1 MSGIKVTPE
10 QLNALSG
17 QIARGS
23 GEIEGQLR
31 ALSNTVAPLVGGDW
45 AGQAQQRFTALWDE
59 WQRSAQGL
67 KHALDGISQRFESK
81 DFGWVVM
88 AIKGRTSATSDNAIK
103 SCGQTRISMDQARV
117 DLVSPR
123 SSSASSRTQ
132 AVPSRTTSN
141 AAKT

>member
-17 QIARGS
+17 QVARGS

-31 ALSNTVAPLVGGDW
+31 ALGNTVAPLVGGDW

-67 KHALDGISQRFESK
+67 KHALDGISQLMSQA
-81 DFGWVVM
+81 GT
-88 AIKGRTSATSDNAIK
+88 AYASAEQQI
-103 SCGQTRISMDQARV
+103 
-117 DLVSPR
+117 
-123 SSSASSRTQ
+123 ASTFR
-132 AVPSRTTSN
+132 
-141 AAKT
+141 

>member
-17 QIARGS
+17 QVARGS

-67 KHALDGISQRFESK
+67 KHALDGLSQL
-81 DFGWVVM
+81 M
-88 AIKGRTSATSDNAIK
+88 
-103 SCGQTRISMDQARV
+103 GQAGTAYAQAETQI
-117 DLVSPR
+117 
-123 SSSASSRTQ
+123 ASSFQ
-132 AVPSRTTSN
+132 Q
-141 AAKT
+141 